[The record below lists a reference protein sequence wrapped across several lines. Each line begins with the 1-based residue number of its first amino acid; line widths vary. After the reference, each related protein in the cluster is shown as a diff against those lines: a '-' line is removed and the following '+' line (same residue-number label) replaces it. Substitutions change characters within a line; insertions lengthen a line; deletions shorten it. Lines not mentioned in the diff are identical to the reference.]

1 MIRSMFKPLMT
12 IGILGALTGAALAA
26 GDPVAG
32 KAKFTPVAGKAKF
45 TTCTGCHAIP
55 GYTNVYPSYHVP
67 RLGGQHPDYLIAAL
81 KAYQTGERQH
91 PTMHANAFSLSEQDQ
106 QDIAAYLAGVKIA
119 EAPSPVRGNAT
130 AGKAKSAACAACHG
144 VDGNNAIPLYPRLA
158 GQHEDYLAGRSA
170 RGLSAQGIDRLPERG
185 AQERDYAGHGR
196 ATFGSGHCRSVRLFR
211 QPA

>member
-26 GDPVAG
+26 GD
-32 KAKFTPVAGKAKF
+32 PVAGKAKF

-158 GQHEDYLAGRSA
+158 GQYEDYLHKVLTDYQSGGRKNA
-170 RGLSAQGIDRLPERG
+170 IMQGMAAPLSAQDIADLSAYFASQPKGLTVVG
-185 AQERDYAGHGR
+185 QE
-196 ATFGSGHCRSVRLFR
+196 
-211 QPA
+211 